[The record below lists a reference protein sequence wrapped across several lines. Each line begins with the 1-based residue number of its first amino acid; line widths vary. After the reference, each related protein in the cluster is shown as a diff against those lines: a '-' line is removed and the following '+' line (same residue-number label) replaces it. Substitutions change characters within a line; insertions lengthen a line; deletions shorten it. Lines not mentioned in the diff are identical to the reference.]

1 MFNRFKVFKSLE
13 QVHYAQPSISMAE
26 DSFKE
31 VILSCY
37 DVGMDNIGLARGTA
51 RLGTYSIS

>member
-1 MFNRFKVFKSLE
+1 
-13 QVHYAQPSISMAE
+13 MAE

-51 RLGTYSIS
+51 RLGTYSISWPQLYEAEAKSIQEANQARAR